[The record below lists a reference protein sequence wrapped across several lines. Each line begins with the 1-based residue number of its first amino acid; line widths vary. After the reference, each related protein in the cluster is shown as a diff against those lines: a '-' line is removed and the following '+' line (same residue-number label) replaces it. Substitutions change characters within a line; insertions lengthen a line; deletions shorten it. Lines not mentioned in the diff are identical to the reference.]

1 MKQYQRT
8 VTEAR
13 AWKLSEDNG
22 WTNYTTQLNKLNEEV
37 KELNECISDEE
48 RLEELA
54 DIETVLNSIRHILGY
69 KSDQKYPYTSA
80 QLLDIAIDKNTKR
93 ITDPNYMR

>member
-13 AWKLSEDNG
+13 AWKLSEENG
-22 WTNYTTQLNKLNEEV
+22 WTNYTTQLNKLNEEI

-48 RLEELA
+48 RLQELA
-54 DIETVLNSIRHILGY
+54 DIEFVLNSIRHILGY
-69 KSDQKYPYTSA
+69 TSQSKQPCTSA
-80 QLLDIAIDKNTKR
+80 QFLDIAIGKNTKR
-93 ITDPNYMR
+93 ITEPNYMR